1 MRERR
6 PTVTMTVPSTLCRE
20 DLPRLLEHTCALLAC
35 VPRCELLLCEV
46 GGVAAD
52 AVALDALARLALSA
66 RRSRCEVRLCGASAE
81 LLALVELAG
90 LDGVLRC
97 SESPPPGG

>member
-1 MRERR
+1 MGKRR
-6 PTVTMTVPSTLCRE
+6 PTVTVTVPCSLCRD
-20 DLPRLLEHTCALLAC
+20 DLPELLEHACALLAC

-46 GGVAAD
+46 DGVAAD

-66 RRSRCEVRLCGASAE
+66 RRSRCEVRLCGASQG
-81 LLALVELAG
+81 LLALVELVG

-97 SESPPPGG
+97 ESQPPDG

>member
-1 MRERR
+1 MGERR
-6 PTVTMTVPSTLCRE
+6 MTVTVTVPSSLCRE
-20 DLPRLLEHTCALLAC
+20 DLPRLMQSTCALLAC

-46 GGVAAD
+46 DGVAAD
-52 AVALDALARLALSA
+52 TVALDALARLALSA
-66 RRSRCEVRLCGASAE
+66 RRSRCEVRLCGASQE

-97 SESPPPGG
+97 ESQPPDG